1 MVINTCGNK
10 MVTKPRME
18 EEIEVVSQKASIL
31 NVMARWMILIKT
43 GGCLTPHSK
52 MHARWIF
59 FF

>member
-52 MHARWIF
+52 MHAR
-59 FF
+59 